1 MALINT
7 DWEKELDQVEHKVVS
22 LLDEKIEPILDR
34 MITKASTEFSTVA
47 SQSTYELQDVAKNL
61 LNELRLQRQ
70 EMVTEIKSL
79 IRYSALMAFLV
90 VVASVAVITIARTI

>member
-22 LLDEKIEPILDR
+22 LLDDKVEPILDR
-34 MITKASTEFSTVA
+34 MIAKASTEISAVA
-47 SQSTYELQDVAKNL
+47 SQSTYELQDVANNL
-61 LNELRLQRQ
+61 LNELRVQRG

-79 IRYSALMAFLV
+79 IRYTALMAFLV
-90 VVASVAVITIARTI
+90 VVASVAVITAARFI